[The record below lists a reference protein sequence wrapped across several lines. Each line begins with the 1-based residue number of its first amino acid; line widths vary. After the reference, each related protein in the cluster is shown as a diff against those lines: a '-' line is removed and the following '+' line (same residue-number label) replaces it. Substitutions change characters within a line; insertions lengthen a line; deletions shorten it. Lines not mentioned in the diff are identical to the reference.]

1 MNPSVL
7 SKFKYLKSKVS
18 LEDYIIPKSFRFR
31 DKFFGF
37 KSDNS
42 FIDIGLPID
51 YKRVLNKE
59 FIL

>member
-7 SKFKYLKSKVS
+7 SKFKYLNSKVS
-18 LEDYIIPKSFRFR
+18 LEDYIIPKSFRSG
-31 DKFFGF
+31 DNFFGF

-42 FIDIGLPID
+42 FIDIGLPSD
-51 YKRVLNKE
+51 YKRILNKT